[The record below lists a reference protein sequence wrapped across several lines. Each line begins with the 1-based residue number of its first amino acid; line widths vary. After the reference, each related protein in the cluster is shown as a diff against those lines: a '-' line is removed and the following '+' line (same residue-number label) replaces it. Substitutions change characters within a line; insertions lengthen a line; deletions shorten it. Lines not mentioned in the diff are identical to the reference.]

1 MEHQN
6 LAAGRYSKGVHGG
19 EDARKCDLAKRS
31 RTTQGSSSVLGHL
44 SNSQS
49 GKCLVQ
55 HTADKAVVLAV
66 L

>member
-6 LAAGRYSKGVHGG
+6 LAVGGYSRGVRGG

-31 RTTQGSSSVLGHL
+31 RTTKGSSFVLGDF

-49 GKCLVQ
+49 RKGLVQ
-55 HTADKAVVLAV
+55 HTADEAAVLAV

>member
-6 LAAGRYSKGVHGG
+6 LAADRYSRGVHGG
-19 EDARKCDLAKRS
+19 EDARKHDLAKHS
-31 RTTQGSSSVLGHL
+31 RTTEGSSSVLSHF

-49 GKCLVQ
+49 RKCLVQ
-55 HTADKAVVLAV
+55 HTADKAVILAV